1 MPLPLLFS
9 VLLVYASYYLSDA
22 SSLLCDALLFYA
34 SYLRIFDAYSLIC
47 FFSSLMPSPDCVI
60 LLLPNA
66 AGALKNPHLGIEEQ
80 TGVHVAPVAIE
91 DVTGDDKEIDPS
103 ADGQV
108 DEIDQRL
115 TGGTTQL
122 SNRCTR
128 VALEPVERTVDMHDV
143 GR

>member
-1 MPLPLLFS
+1 MDIVGKRQRACHLTGSIVVAPFEI
-9 VLLVYASYYLSDA
+9 DT
-22 SSLLCDALLFYA
+22 D
-34 SYLRIFDAYSLIC
+34 
-47 FFSSLMPSPDCVI
+47 
-60 LLLPNA
+60 

-115 TGGTTQL
+115 TGCTAQL

-128 VALEPVERTVDMHDV
+128 VALEPVERTVDMQIGTVDEFHASSHPGDPTMMPWQ
-143 GR
+143 